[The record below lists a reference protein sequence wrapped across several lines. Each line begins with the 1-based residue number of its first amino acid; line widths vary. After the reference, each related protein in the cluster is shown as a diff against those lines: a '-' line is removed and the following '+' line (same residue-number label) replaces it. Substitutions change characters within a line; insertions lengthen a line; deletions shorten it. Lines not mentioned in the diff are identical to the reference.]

1 MPEVKR
7 LVGLGV
13 LSWLIPF
20 LVSILFY
27 GPGGVLLVG
36 YDLFKSL
43 MIVIGSATGAVLLVV
58 YFRNI
63 QTSYIREGW
72 ITGIF
77 WLLLNWVLDLVFLL
91 PLSGQAIGPYFA
103 EIGLRYLAILF
114 MSLAVGYGIG
124 IAESRS

>member
-7 LVGLGV
+7 LVGFGV

-20 LVSILFY
+20 LASILFY

-36 YDLFKSL
+36 IDLFKSL

-58 YFRNI
+58 YFSNI
-63 QTSYIREGW
+63 QASYIREGW

-91 PLSGQAIGPYFA
+91 PLSGQTVGPYFA